1 MKKGAGGHCA
11 RAVHVQM
18 FCTCSS
24 FVAPTGQTVRA
35 ADVKLAGHMYATAAY
50 MFLWLPFVWGAG
62 CARQDRKS
70 LFGRGPPVLG
80 NFDLLTPNLVHLW
93 NSMSV
98 IRWYMSFRDRVHSAR
113 AMHVHY
119 VYA

>member
-1 MKKGAGGHCA
+1 MH
-11 RAVHVQM
+11 
-18 FCTCSS
+18 
-24 FVAPTGQTVRA
+24 
-35 ADVKLAGHMYATAAY
+35 
-50 MFLWLPFVWGAG
+50 FLT
-62 CARQDRKS
+62 
-70 LFGRGPPVLG
+70 RGPSVEG
-80 NFDLLTPNLVHLW
+80 NFDLSTPNLVHLW

>member
-1 MKKGAGGHCA
+1 MLPQHICFCGY
-11 RAVHVQM
+11 RSFEVQ
-18 FCTCSS
+18 
-24 FVAPTGQTVRA
+24 A
-35 ADVKLAGHMYATAAY
+35 A
-50 MFLWLPFVWGAG
+50 
-62 CARQDRKS
+62 ARQDRKS

-98 IRWYMSFRDRVHSAR
+98 IRWYMSFCDRVHSAR

>member
-1 MKKGAGGHCA
+1 M
-11 RAVHVQM
+11 
-18 FCTCSS
+18 CTCSERANILYLL
-24 FVAPTGQTVRA
+24 FFAAPTGQTVGT
-35 ADVKLAGHMYATAAY
+35 ADAKLA
-50 MFLWLPFVWGAG
+50 AG
-62 CARQDRKS
+62 CACQGRQSSFARDPS
-70 LFGRGPPVLG
+70 VLG

-98 IRWYMSFRDRVHSAR
+98 IRWYMSFRDRVHSAH